1 MFLTSNVHRAPLH
14 VRMSS
19 LSQLNSQSLFSVEYA
34 VKLLKKLADDGNFK
48 LGKVVHALLIVS
60 NHASEDHVIQNNYL
74 INFYSR
80 CGQLAI
86 ARQVFNRLQ
95 QRNVV
100 SWSTL
105 MTGYL
110 HNGFTWEVP
119 KLFKEMV
126 SVDNLFPNEYVLST
140 VLSSCSSGGLL
151 HEGWQC
157 HALVLKSGLV
167 FHQYVKNALLS
178 LYTMSSDMEGVLEI
192 LKSVPGS
199 DYITY
204 NSVLKGFLDHGYT
217 REALDVFSRML
228 AEGSVG
234 DNVSYV
240 NIFGVCARLKDLKLG
255 QQVHC
260 RMLKS
265 GLQLDVFLSSAVM
278 DMYGKCSEILSARYI
293 FYSYPDHNVV
303 SWTTILAANFQNE
316 CFEEALKMFLQMEL
330 QDVVPNEYTFAV
342 LLNSCAGL
350 SALGCGKTLHARVEK
365 TGHGAFVVVGNALI
379 NMYFRSGHIE
389 AARAIFSNMICR
401 DTVTWNLIISGLS
414 HHGLGEDALCMFQDM
429 LGAKVQP
436 NYVTFV
442 GVLLACG
449 HLGRIEEGF
458 YYLQHLMRGIGVEPG
473 LEHYTCVVGL
483 LGKAGK
489 LDEAENFMK
498 LTPIT
503 WDVIAWRT
511 LLNACKVHR
520 NYDLG
525 KKVADHLL
533 QLNPNDVGTYI
544 LLSNMHAKVK
554 RWDGVAKIRKLL
566 RERNIKKEPGLSWTE
581 IRNETH
587 VFVSDD
593 TQHPETAQIHEK
605 VRKLLA
611 EIKPLGY
618 VPDTACVLH
627 DVEQEQQEDYLS
639 YHSEKLAVAY
649 ALMKT
654 PSQAPIHVIKNL
666 RICDDCHSAL
676 KLISKVTMRVIVVRD
691 VNRFHSFQYGSCS
704 CADYW

>member
-1 MFLTSNVHRAPLH
+1 MSTRVLLH
-14 VRMSS
+14 VSAFS
-19 LSQLNSQSLFSVEYA
+19 LSQVNSQRLFSVEYA
-34 VKLLKKLADDGNFK
+34 VKLLKKLVDDGNFK
-48 LGKVVHALLIVS
+48 LGKAVHALLVVS
-60 NHASEDHVIQNNYL
+60 SHASEDHIIQNNCL
-74 INFYSR
+74 INLYSR
-80 CGQLAI
+80 CGQLAV
-86 ARQVFNRLQ
+86 ARRVFDRSS

-100 SWSTL
+100 SWSFL
-105 MTGYL
+105 MAGYL
-110 HNGFTWEVP
+110 HNGYAWEVT
-119 KLFKEMV
+119 KLFKDMI
-126 SVDNLFPNEYVLST
+126 SVDKIFPNEYVLST

-151 HEGWQC
+151 HEGRQC
-157 HALVLKSGLV
+157 HTLVLKAGLV

-178 LYTMSSDMEGVLEI
+178 LYTVSSDMEGVLEI
-192 LKSVPGS
+192 LKSVPGL
-199 DYITY
+199 DIITY

-217 REALDVFSRML
+217 SEALDVFSRML
-228 AEGSVG
+228 AHGSAG
-234 DNVSYV
+234 DSVSYV
-240 NIFGVCARLKDLKLG
+240 NIFGLCARFKDLKLG
-255 QQVHC
+255 KQVHC

-265 GLQLDVFLSSAVM
+265 GLQLDVFLSSAIM
-278 DMYGKCSEILSARYI
+278 DMYGKCGEISGARYI
-293 FYSYPDHNVV
+293 FDSYANHNVV
-303 SWTTILAANFQNE
+303 SWTAILAANFQNE
-316 CFEEALKMFLQMEL
+316 CFEEALKLFLRMEL
-330 QDVVPNEYTFAV
+330 QDVIPNEYTFAV

-350 SALGCGKTLHARVEK
+350 SALGCGKTLHARVEQ

-389 AARAIFSNMICR
+389 ATRALFSSMICR
-401 DTVTWNLIISGLS
+401 DTVTWNMIISGFS
-414 HHGLGEDALCMFQDM
+414 HHGLGEEALDVFQHM
-429 LGAKVQP
+429 LAAEEQP

-458 YYLQHLMRGIGVEPG
+458 YYLQHLMRDIGLEPG

-489 LDEAENFMK
+489 LDEAENFMRS
-498 LTPIT
+498 TPVT
-503 WDVIAWRT
+503 WDVVAWRT
-511 LLNACKVHR
+511 LLNACNVHC
-520 NYDLG
+520 NYGLG
-525 KKVADHLL
+525 KRVADHLL

-611 EIKPLGY
+611 DIKPLGY
-618 VPDTACVLH
+618 VPDTASVLH
-627 DVEQEQQEDYLS
+627 DVEQEQQEGYLS

-676 KLISKVTMRVIVVRD
+676 KLISKVTMRMIVVRD
-691 VNRFHSFQYGSCS
+691 VNRFHSFQDGSCS